1 VEDLSLHILDIVE
14 NSIKA
19 KASRIEIK
27 VVEDIGKDLLTI
39 EIKDNGQ
46 GIDEETI
53 KKVFDPF
60 FTTRTTR
67 RVGLG
72 LPLLSQA
79 ARESGGD
86 IEIESE
92 VGRGTRVKA
101 TFGYSHIDRKPLG
114 NMEATL
120 TTLIAG
126 NPEVDFIYE
135 HKKDELEY
143 RLDTKEIR
151 AGIIRKSNKVVKERK
166 QDRQSNNEGVKQ

>member
-1 VEDLSLHILDIVE
+1 VQDLSLHILDIVE
-14 NSIKA
+14 NSIRA

-27 VVEDIGKDLLTI
+27 VVEDTRKDLLTI

-46 GIDEETI
+46 GIDEETV
-53 KKVFDPF
+53 KKVLDPF
-60 FTTRTTR
+60 FTTRVTR
-67 RVGLG
+67 KVGLG

-86 IEIESE
+86 VEIESK
-92 VGRGTRVKA
+92 VGRGTRIKA

-135 HKKDELEY
+135 HKNDELEY

-151 AGIIRKSNKVVKERK
+151 ARIMRELNGDNF
-166 QDRQSNNEGVKQ
+166 NY